1 MSTIRRAYFYAVS
14 IITLGI
20 FAAGLQT
27 LLRLLLDP
35 IGGISR
41 VRIETPGFVA
51 EQLSLGLAMLVIGGT
66 LWLLFWRIIR
76 RQVADNTVETG
87 STIRKLYLNFII
99 TVAGL
104 VSLYMAVGFLN
115 WLLAGF
121 SGQASPSTAPAT
133 LIVTALIWFY
143 HRRVSEKEGH
153 PSPAA
158 RTLRRWYI
166 YILSAW
172 GLVSLTVALVQFL
185 ANTILHLPFWGE
197 SVSGGFWNAGLQG
210 NISWIL
216 VGGSAWAFHWFR
228 MAGEDADSTLRQVY
242 LYLLTILGGAVAG
255 LAALTT
261 TLYTIIRFA
270 IGGLDV
276 AAGLHFHPL
285 GWTVPTMLIAAA
297 VWTYHQQVVSEEEA
311 ELSPGGAS
319 PRRVLWY
326 LMSFIGLGTAIAGLI
341 MLFGLILE
349 LLTNAFGGSGLI
361 AVSAGWWRQQLG
373 LVLALLIVGIPLW
386 VYYWRKVLLMV
397 SGGGVR
403 EWRARSRRTYLYVII
418 GVAIITLAADLVNIV
433 YQLLNGLL
441 QGEMGMEVFRG
452 LKWSLQT
459 LIIAVPVLLYH
470 WRVLREEQG
479 PAEEKLAVPKTLT
492 ILAGEAGL
500 ELASRIEERLG
511 SRTVRLRFLGEA
523 SGDLPALS
531 DEDIDKLVG
540 EIQAAPGDKV
550 MLIATEGRIMVLPYQ
565 EE

>member
-1 MSTIRRAYFYAVS
+1 MSTIRRVYFYAVS

-27 LLRLLLDP
+27 LLRLLLDI
-35 IGGISR
+35 IGGTSR
-41 VRIETPGFVA
+41 VRIETPGFAV
-51 EQLSLGLAMLVIGGT
+51 EQLSLGLALLIIGGA
-66 LWLLFWRIIR
+66 LWLLFWRAVR
-76 RQVADNTVETG
+76 KQVAGSAVETG
-87 STIRKLYLNFII
+87 STIRKLYLNFIL

-104 VSLYMAVGFLN
+104 VSLYTAVEFLN
-115 WLLAGF
+115 WLLAGTPGQDF
-121 SGQASPSTAPAT
+121 PSGAPAT
-133 LIVTALIWFY
+133 LMVTALIWFY
-143 HRRVSEKEGH
+143 HRRVSEKEGQ

-172 GLVSLTVALVQFL
+172 GLIALTVALAQFL
-185 ANTILHLPFWGE
+185 TNTILHLPFWGE
-197 SVSGGFWNAGLQG
+197 SVSGGFWNASLRG

-216 VGGSAWAFHWFR
+216 IGGSAWAFHWFR
-228 MAGEDADSTLRQVY
+228 MAGQDADSTLRQVY

-255 LAALTT
+255 LVALTT

-285 GWTVPTMLIAAA
+285 GWTVPTMLVAAA
-297 VWTYHQQVVSEEEA
+297 VWAYHQQVVSEEAE
-311 ELSPGGAS
+311 ELSVVGFS

-349 LLTNAFGGSGLI
+349 LLTNAFGGSELI
-361 AVSAGWWRQQLG
+361 AVSPGWWRQQLG

-386 VYYWRKVLLMV
+386 IYYWRKVLLMV
-397 SGGGVR
+397 TGGGVG

-441 QGEMGMEVFRG
+441 QGTMGMEVFRG
-452 LKWSLQT
+452 LRWSLQT
-459 LIIAVPVLLYH
+459 LVVAVPVMLYH
-470 WRVLREEQG
+470 WRVLRQDQG
-479 PAEEKLAVPKTLT
+479 PAEEKLAVPKAVT
-492 ILAGEAGL
+492 ILAGKAEA
-500 ELASRIEERLG
+500 ELASRIEEKLG
-511 SRTVRLRFLGEA
+511 SRTVRLRFLGETA
-523 SGDLPALS
+523 GDLPALS

>member
-1 MSTIRRAYFYAVS
+1 MSTIRRVYFYAVS
-14 IITLGI
+14 FITLGI

-27 LLRLLLDP
+27 LLRLLLDL
-35 IGGISR
+35 IEGTSR
-41 VRIETPGFVA
+41 VRIETPGFA
-51 EQLSLGLAMLVIGGT
+51 AQQLSLGLAMLIIGGT
-66 LWLLFWRIIR
+66 LWLLFWRAVR
-76 RQVADNTVETG
+76 KQVAGSTVETG

-99 TVAGL
+99 TLAGL
-104 VSLYMAVGFLN
+104 ISLFMAVNFLN
-115 WLLAGF
+115 WLLAGVPERDF
-121 SGQASPSTAPAT
+121 PSGGLAT
-133 LIVTALIWFY
+133 LVVAVLIWFN

-158 RTLRRWYI
+158 RTLRRWNI

-172 GLVSLTVALVQFL
+172 GLVALTVALVQFL
-185 ANTILHLPFWGE
+185 TNTILHLPFWGE
-197 SVSGGFWNAGLQG
+197 SVSGSFWNASLRG

-216 VGGSAWAFHWFR
+216 VGGSAWAFHWFSV
-228 MAGEDADSTLRQVY
+228 AGQDADSTLRQVY

-276 AAGLHFHPL
+276 TTGLHFHPL
-285 GWTVPTMLIAAA
+285 GWTVPTMLVAAA
-297 VWTYHQQVVSEEEA
+297 VWTYHQQVVSEEET
-311 ELSPGGAS
+311 ELSLGGAS

-326 LMSFIGLGTAIAGLI
+326 LMSFIGLGTIIAGLI

-361 AVSAGWWRQQLG
+361 AVSPGWWRQQMG

-386 VYYWRKVLLMV
+386 VYYWRKVLLLV

-418 GVAIITLAADLVNIV
+418 GVAIITLAADMVNIV

-441 QGEMGMEVFRG
+441 QGTMGMEVYRD
-452 LKWSLQT
+452 LRWSLQT
-459 LIIAVPVLLYH
+459 LIIAAPVLLYH
-470 WRVLREEQG
+470 WRVLRQDQG
-479 PAEEKLAVPKTLT
+479 PAEEKLAVPKAVT
-492 ILAGEAGL
+492 ILAGESGA
-500 ELASRIEERLG
+500 ELATRIEEKLG

-523 SGDLPALS
+523 AGDLAALS
-531 DEDIDKLVG
+531 DEEIDKLVG

-550 MLIATEGRIMVLPYQ
+550 MLIAKEGKIMMLPYQ
-565 EE
+565 EQ

>member
-1 MSTIRRAYFYAVS
+1 MSTIRRVYFYAVS

-27 LLRLLLDP
+27 LLRLLLDI
-35 IGGISR
+35 IGGTSR
-41 VRIETPGFVA
+41 VRIETPGFAV
-51 EQLSLGLAMLVIGGT
+51 EQLSLGLALLIIGGA
-66 LWLLFWRIIR
+66 LWLLFWRAVR
-76 RQVADNTVETG
+76 KQVAGSAVETG
-87 STIRKLYLNFII
+87 STIRKLYLNFIL

-104 VSLYMAVGFLN
+104 VSLYTAVEFLN
-115 WLLAGF
+115 WLLAGTPGQDF
-121 SGQASPSTAPAT
+121 PSGAPAT
-133 LIVTALIWFY
+133 LMVTALIWFY

-172 GLVSLTVALVQFL
+172 GLIALTVALAQFL
-185 ANTILHLPFWGE
+185 TNTILHLPFWGE
-197 SVSGGFWNAGLQG
+197 SVSGGFWNASLRG

-216 VGGSAWAFHWFR
+216 IGGSAWAFHWFR
-228 MAGEDADSTLRQVY
+228 MAGQDADSTLRQVY

-255 LAALTT
+255 LVALTT

-285 GWTVPTMLIAAA
+285 GWTVPTMLVAAA
-297 VWTYHQQVVSEEEA
+297 VWAYHQQVVSEEAE
-311 ELSPGGAS
+311 ELSVVGFS

-349 LLTNAFGGSGLI
+349 LLTNAFGGSELI
-361 AVSAGWWRQQLG
+361 AVSPGWWRQQLG

-386 VYYWRKVLLMV
+386 IYYWRKVLLMV
-397 SGGGVR
+397 TGGGVG

-441 QGEMGMEVFRG
+441 QGTMGMEVFRG
-452 LKWSLQT
+452 LRWSLQT
-459 LIIAVPVLLYH
+459 LVVAVPVMLYH
-470 WRVLREEQG
+470 WRVLRQDQG
-479 PAEEKLAVPKTLT
+479 PAEEKLAVPKAVT
-492 ILAGEAGL
+492 ILAGKAEA
-500 ELASRIEERLG
+500 ELASRIEEKLG
-511 SRTVRLRFLGEA
+511 SRTVRLRFLGETA
-523 SGDLPALS
+523 GDLPALS